1 MKNRE
6 HLLRQ
11 NEYDLLIGLQ
21 AAIGSGL
28 CQCVIEA
35 LTAKEY
41 PCPDDKVCML
51 STCEACIQEWLN
63 KESEKH
69 GSKNPR

>member
-1 MKNRE
+1 MTNRE
-6 HLLRQ
+6 RYILRG

-63 KESEKH
+63 KESERK
-69 GSKNPR
+69 